1 MVHTRRG
8 LFVHAL
14 GTGQEELTQ
23 NNPQADKTPLLA
35 APWPPWCQRLI
46 VNGKQ
51 VDTSGDLERFRERQT
66 YIPKMVALDNL
77 LRTHSRNRLR
87 FFSKQGD
94 RACIAVL
101 LVSPR
106 GVEDATRAM
115 SVVEDE
121 AVNLAWGQQLLNANG
136 DDEEVKVVRSMVTL
150 RDPLS
155 TAKIGTP
162 VRGKLC
168 QHFACFDLQ
177 TYLEYNAK
185 HDSWECP
192 VCRAAIAPSQ
202 VQVCRQFEKML
213 EASQDDDDSSPML
226 PLAATEMGDDAL
238 PEEAGAG
245 DNAAGQQAQV
255 LPDTVQKYET
265 AGTLE
270 ATGLWE
276 DLPKAQEMYL
286 DPDLALQA
294 LADSVVVRRQRK
306 HVARAGQSH
315 EKSDEGEMSLSEDS
329 ETRPRRRKR
338 VARAGQSR
346 EKSDE
351 GKMSLSEDSDTTPRQ
366 RKRVARTGQTREKVT
381 RAK

>member
-1 MVHTRRG
+1 M
-8 LFVHAL
+8 
-14 GTGQEELTQ
+14 
-23 NNPQADKTPLLA
+23 
-35 APWPPWCQRLI
+35 
-46 VNGKQ
+46 NGNQ
-51 VDTSGDLERFRERQT
+51 VDTSGDLKRFRGRQT
-66 YIPKMVALDNL
+66 CIPKMVALDNH
-77 LRTHSRNRLR
+77 LRTHSRNCLR

-106 GVEDATRAM
+106 GLEDAFRAM

-136 DDEEVKVVRSMVTL
+136 DDEEMQVVGGTVTL

-155 TAKIGTP
+155 TAKIDTP

-192 VCRAAIAPSQ
+192 VCWAAISPSQ

-213 EASQDDDDSSPML
+213 EASQEDADSAPMDA
-226 PLAATEMGDDAL
+226 LATTTEMDDDAL

-255 LPDTVQKYET
+255 LLDAVQKNEA

-276 DLPKAQEMYL
+276 DLPKAREMYL

-294 LADSVVVRRQRK
+294 LADSVGVRRQRK
-306 HVARAGQSH
+306 
-315 EKSDEGEMSLSEDS
+315 
-329 ETRPRRRKR
+329 R
-338 VARAGQSR
+338 VARTGQSR

-351 GKMSLSEDSDTTPRQ
+351 GKMNLSEDSDPTPRR
-366 RKRVARTGQTREKVT
+366 RKRVARTGQSRDKVT
-381 RAK
+381 GAK